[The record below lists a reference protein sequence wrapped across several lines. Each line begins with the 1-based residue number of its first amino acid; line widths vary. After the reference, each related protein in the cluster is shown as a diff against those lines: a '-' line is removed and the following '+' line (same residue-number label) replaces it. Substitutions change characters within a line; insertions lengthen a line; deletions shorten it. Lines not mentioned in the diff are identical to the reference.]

1 MKKSIFLISIAAI
14 LLGFAAANLTNF
26 EFEQWRG
33 ANRDGIYQ
41 EKDLLKSWPEEGP
54 ELLWFNEDLGS
65 GYGSPIITDNEIYIL
80 ATRDS
85 LAVLLALDLDGNIQW
100 QKDFGYEWNTRYPG
114 TRSTPTL
121 VGDLLYVTSGR
132 GDIACIN
139 RNTHET
145 IWEKNMLEDF
155 NGVSPYFGYA
165 QSLLIND
172 SVVYAMPGGVDTNM
186 VALNRYSGDLIWASK
201 AKGEKPAYNSPRLI
215 ELNGKQILVTYS
227 EQSFL
232 GIDAKT
238 GELLWSEA
246 FTAKYPNHAN
256 TVLYEEDAIFTAAT
270 IGHGVL
276 KYDLSADGSSINKV
290 WRDTLIKNYFG
301 GMIKLDDRIYIS
313 GGGKSKNLFI
323 LDANTGEFTDSLETG
338 SGSIIYA
345 DGMLYTYAHRSGHVC
360 LVDAES
366 FELKGKFRIEKG
378 TKEHFSHP
386 VIKNGVLYV
395 RHGNTLLAYD
405 IKRKQ

>member
-201 AKGEKPAYNSPRLI
+201 
-215 ELNGKQILVTYS
+215 
-227 EQSFL
+227 F
-232 GIDAKT
+232 
-238 GELLWSEA
+238 
-246 FTAKYPNHAN
+246 
-256 TVLYEEDAIFTAAT
+256 
-270 IGHGVL
+270 
-276 KYDLSADGSSINKV
+276 
-290 WRDTLIKNYFG
+290 
-301 GMIKLDDRIYIS
+301 
-313 GGGKSKNLFI
+313 
-323 LDANTGEFTDSLETG
+323 SL
-338 SGSIIYA
+338 
-345 DGMLYTYAHRSGHVC
+345 
-360 LVDAES
+360 
-366 FELKGKFRIEKG
+366 
-378 TKEHFSHP
+378 
-386 VIKNGVLYV
+386 
-395 RHGNTLLAYD
+395 
-405 IKRKQ
+405 